1 MKNRNLI
8 NEVTRIQEMMGVNL
22 ITEKVLDYFLKPI
35 IKSVEKGIESAEVKS
50 LKSAIE
56 SSLDDV
62 LKAVDNPLTKKM
74 ETAGIRTIDD
84 LAKIGEKG
92 LTKAEVKK
100 IEKYMADTIIKKLE
114 TTGQSDIINKIKL
127 GAFESTPEFIKLKDK
142 TISIADAWGNGTLID
157 DEIELAKAE
166 VRNLQRTKI
175 NLSKSGL
182 NEDELKLMYTEID
195 TAIAKIE
202 KNITESGGKIEKAG
216 ETAATDAIEDE
227 VVDNLESNL
236 DPEIKTD
243 VEDAFNASE
252 NIDFENLFKLQNPEP
267 EDMVKSFWDTI
278 QGDIKKAPFYQTL
291 RTDAQKTEFSNQVYA
306 ILTKWAKEGKIVSE
320 KVLKNNEKTFD
331 TMIEL
336 WSNPSMKPS
345 DKMKMMEQASKEL
358 GLKWTKRD
366 IQYWGNY
373 ILKPWTKSSTGEMI
387 NPFSKEGFGEYFK
400 KYMLINIGLV
410 GFGTVKNIIT
420 QKNIGFDNLPG
431 DNAVEKFTNLFKPGE
446 SLLKTFLPFMWTY
459 PISGIIGLSTN
470 ELRAP
475 SEKELIAFLITAVP
489 DASDKT
495 KYTIL
500 VDTDNKLTL
509 LKNKDGQTVG
519 SYSYNNPDNKIV
531 VNSGIKPND
540 AVTTPQTTV
549 APAPV
554 TGGQPLTESEAS
566 TFLTGKG
573 FKTTNFK
580 TTQKDAN
587 TVVVEFK
594 LANGTTQTSTLTKEN
609 GEIKVK

>member
-8 NEVTRIQEMMGVNL
+8 NEVTRIQEMMGVKL
-22 ITEKVLDYFLKPI
+22 ITEKVLDYFIKPI
-35 IKSVEKGIESAEVKS
+35 IKAGEKGIETAEIKS
-50 LKSAIE
+50 LRSAIE

-84 LAKIGEKG
+84 LAKLSEKG

-100 IEKYMADTIIKKLE
+100 IEQYMADNIIKKLE
-114 TTGQSDIINKIKL
+114 TTGQSNIIDRIKL
-127 GAFESTPEFIKLKDK
+127 DVFDSTPQFSKFKDK
-142 TISIADAWGNGTLID
+142 VTSTSDAWGNGKLID

-166 VRNLQRTKI
+166 VKNLQRMKLE
-175 NLSKSGL
+175 LSKSGL
-182 NEDELKLMYTEID
+182 NENEMRLLNSEID
-195 TAIAKIE
+195 DAIVKIE
-202 KNITESGGKIEKAG
+202 KNITESGGSLEKAG

-227 VVDNLESNL
+227 VADNLA
-236 DPEIKTD
+236 PEIKTD

-252 NIDFENLFKLQNPEP
+252 SIDFENLFKLQNPEP
-267 EDMVKSFWDTI
+267 EDMVKTFWDTI
-278 QGDIKKAPFYQTL
+278 QGDMKKAPFYQTL
-291 RTDAQKTEFSNQVYA
+291 RTEAQKTEFSNQVYG
-306 ILTKWAKEGKIVSE
+306 ILTKWAKEGKVVSE
-320 KVLKNNEKTFD
+320 KVLKNNEKAFD

-366 IQYWGNY
+366 MQYWGNY
-373 ILKPWTKSSTGEMI
+373 IFKPWTKSSTGEMI
-387 NPFSKEGFGEYFK
+387 SPFTKEGFGEYFK
-400 KYMLINIGLV
+400 KYMLINIGIV

-431 DNAVEKFTNLFKPGE
+431 DNAAEKFMNLFKPGE
-446 SLLKTFLPFMWTY
+446 SLLKTFLPFTYTY
-459 PISGIIGLSTN
+459 PISWAIGASTN

-475 SEKELIAFLITAVP
+475 SEKELIAFLITALP
-489 DASDKT
+489 DANDKT
-495 KYTIL
+495 KYTIS

-519 SYSYNNPDNKIV
+519 SYSYNNPDNKVV
-531 VNSGIKPND
+531 VNSGINPANT
-540 AVTTPQTTV
+540 VTTPQTTV
-549 APAPV
+549 TPAPV

-573 FKTTNFK
+573 YKTTNFK

-594 LANGTTQTSTLTKEN
+594 LTNGTTTTSTLTKEN
-609 GEIKVK
+609 GDIKVK